1 MSTKVYQQL
10 ASLVTARE
18 NCAKSGNDVWFD
30 KHEEAIET
38 IVNNYMPSG
47 SGFDSGTKIDLD
59 KSTGDKLVF
68 TTSYHHMNDGGYYD
82 GWTDHT
88 VTVKPSLL
96 HGFTL
101 NISGRDR
108 NDFKDYAYDVFQI
121 ALYADCK

>member
-18 NCAKSGNDVWFD
+18 NCVKSGNDVWFD
-30 KHEEAIET
+30 KHGEAIET

-82 GWTDHT
+82 GWSDHT

-101 NISGRDR
+101 NIGGRDR
-108 NDFKDYAYDVFQI
+108 NGFKDYAYDVFQI